1 MKTGQ
6 SLNVVASGTGKS
18 IFWNKNMNER
28 INELRLDAGISQ
40 LKDDLRLAVIDREG
54 NIIDPLIGLEKF
66 AELIVKKCVKSAL
79 SLRDTAI
86 DNQWN
91 LDETFHVIVDTI
103 VEDLN
108 MQHIFRS

>member
-1 MKTGQ
+1 
-6 SLNVVASGTGKS
+6 
-18 IFWNKNMNER
+18 MNER
-28 INELRLDAGISQ
+28 IRQLEDACWEELGEDECYYPVFN
-40 LKDDLRLAVIDREG
+40 K
-54 NIIDPLIGLEKF
+54 EKF
-66 AELIVKKCVKSAL
+66 AELIVRECVKSTL

-103 VEDLN
+103 AEDFD